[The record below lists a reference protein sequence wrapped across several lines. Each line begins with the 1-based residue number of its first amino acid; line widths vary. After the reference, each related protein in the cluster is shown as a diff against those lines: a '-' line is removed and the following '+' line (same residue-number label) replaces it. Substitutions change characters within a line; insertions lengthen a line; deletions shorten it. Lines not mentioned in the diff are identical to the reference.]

1 MKQSLVIYLEIKY
14 KRTIEKEVRNIIYED
29 EILKVLPLKISS
41 EIRGYFQSD
50 KIQEIRIKVGKPII
64 LNSFKGERILKYTV
78 TAEDIKQILVKISNY
93 SLYAYEEEIKQG
105 YITIKGGHR
114 IGIAGECVIVG
125 GIIRTIKNISSLNI
139 RICREVIGSS
149 NEVMKYIAKNNRIY
163 NTLIVAPPKCGKTT
177 ILRDIARNVSY
188 GMNIINLSGKK
199 VSIIDERSEIAA
211 CFNGVPQMDVGVRTD
226 VLDNCLKREGMLMAI
241 RSLSPEVL
249 ICDEIGTKG
258 DIEALLMAFNS
269 GVNVIVTLHGFS
281 IDDIYKRKVFKE
293 LLDNSILDRIVI
305 LSNKNGVGTIENM
318 YAVGLGGEV
327 KCLK

>member
-1 MKQSLVIYLEIKY
+1 M
-14 KRTIEKEVRNIIYED
+14 EKEVRNIIYED
-29 EILKVLPLKISS
+29 EILRVLPLKISS

-64 LNSFKGERILKYTV
+64 LNSFKGERILKYAV

-114 IGIAGECVIVG
+114 IGIAGECVIVDG
-125 GIIRTIKNISSLNI
+125 VIRTIKNISSLNI

-149 NEVMKYIAKNNRIY
+149 NEVMKYIVKDNRIY
-163 NTLIVAPPKCGKTT
+163 NTLIVSPPKCGKTT
-177 ILRDIARNVSY
+177 ILRDIARNVSS
-188 GMNIINLSGKK
+188 GMNLINLSGKK

-249 ICDEIGTKG
+249 ICDEIGTRG

-269 GVNVIVTLHGFS
+269 GVNVVVTLHGFS

-305 LSNKNGVGTIENM
+305 LSNRNGVGTIENM
-318 YAVGLGGEV
+318 YAVELGGEV